1 MKPRFQSQQFPA
13 HMSQYYQEK
22 ETQET
27 TLEVVNE
34 DTTDSV
40 FHKKVF
46 SICDIIGNF
55 GEGFILVHF
64 EGYIYLVD
72 QHAAS

>member
-13 HMSQYYQEK
+13 HMSEYYKDK
-22 ETQET
+22 ETNEQ
-27 TLEVVNE
+27 TLEIVTE
-34 DTTDSV
+34 DTSDSV

-55 GEGFILVHF
+55 GDGFILVHF
-64 EGYIYLVD
+64 
-72 QHAAS
+72 